1 MKKQFDLKADRF
13 YNSNHLWVK
22 KGDNGHVTVGMDELG
37 LDSLGEMAY
46 LTLPNVGV
54 PVEMGKAMGSME
66 AAKMTGEIYA
76 PISGMV
82 VEKNDA
88 VLQNPLLVN
97 EAPYDNGWLVKIEP
111 INWEEESATLVSGD
125 ALPEWMDAEIE
136 RFESQDIAG

>member
-1 MKKQFDLKADRF
+1 
-13 YNSNHLWVK
+13 VK

-46 LTLPNVGV
+46 LTLPNVGA

-88 VLQNPLLVN
+88 VLRNPLLVN
-97 EAPYDNGWLVKIEP
+97 EAPYDNGFRKTASFFSTTIP
-111 INWEEESATLVSGD
+111 DMGA
-125 ALPEWMDAEIE
+125 
-136 RFESQDIAG
+136 

>member
-22 KGDNGHVTVGMDELG
+22 KNGNGHVTVGMDELG

-46 LTLPNVGV
+46 LTLPNVGA

-88 VLQNPLLVN
+88 VLRNPLLVN
-97 EAPYDNGWLVKIEP
+97 EAPYNNGWLGKIEP

-125 ALPEWMDAEIE
+125 ALSEWMDAEIE

>member
-1 MKKQFDLKADRF
+1 
-13 YNSNHLWVK
+13 
-22 KGDNGHVTVGMDELG
+22 
-37 LDSLGEMAY
+37 
-46 LTLPNVGV
+46 
-54 PVEMGKAMGSME
+54 
-66 AAKMTGEIYA
+66 
-76 PISGMV
+76 MV

-125 ALPEWMDAEIE
+125 ALSEWMDAEIE

>member
-46 LTLPNVGV
+46 LTLPNVGA

-66 AAKMTGEIYA
+66 AAKMTGELYA
-76 PISGMV
+76 PVSGIV
-82 VEKNDA
+82 IEKNDA

-97 EAPYDNGWLVKIEP
+97 EEPYDKGWLVKIKP
-111 INWEEESATLVSGD
+111 TNWEEESVSMVTGD
-125 ALPEWMDAEIE
+125 KLAPWIEAEIE
-136 RFESQDIAG
+136 RFETKGILD